1 MSEAKSESEGGT
13 EGSVGTPFT
22 ISVRAS
28 VVKSLIDAPELNF
41 RVKVRHPSMDYT
53 IPKRIQ
59 QEMMKREK
67 NAQKWRKK
75 TGR

>member
-28 VVKSLIDAPELNF
+28 VKSLIDAPELNF

-53 IPKRIQ
+53 IPEPIQ
-59 QEMMKREK
+59 REMMKRER
-67 NAQKWRKK
+67 NAQKWQKK